1 MAHISRELEKKYDT
15 SSSKER
21 SSHTLE
27 YLRRKEGDLMFRH
40 LCSQDKAFHSLE
52 DHSIQTQAKK
62 SLETFTLQIAKDL
75 EKIHQREM
83 SL

>member
-1 MAHISRELEKKYDT
+1 MIQISRELEKKYDT
-15 SSSKER
+15 SSSQER
-21 SSHTLE
+21 GYHVLE

-40 LCSQDKAFHSLE
+40 LCSQNKAFHSLE
-52 DHSIQTQAKK
+52 EPSIQTQAKK
-62 SLETFTLQIAKDL
+62 SLEMATLQITKDL